1 MAYFTG
7 RDVKVWITTEHLSD
21 GVKYNASGE
30 LLARVNV
37 NAVTS
42 PIDSQLTECI
52 VPALQNAGM
61 APWVTSDITGVDV
74 SIGAQ
79 DEDISFKG
87 LRNVGKIEV
96 KKDTSVTITKKKTDV
111 GFSLLFQGKTKAS
124 ESPTTAGRHGG
135 RYGLIGNS
143 TPDAMLIAD
152 GTGDPKSTKGDMGSG
167 SNQSFGYRVF
177 VEMKA
182 EGVAGD
188 GTGEVL
194 VVPNCHFMDYTHSV
208 SNEAANEEAFTLT
221 SQVKPFIWNGTKAEF
236 ADGVNAYNGKAVLC
250 TVATLL

>member
-79 DEDISFKG
+79 DEDISFMG

-111 GFSLLFQGKTKAS
+111 GFSLL
-124 ESPTTAGRHGG
+124 
-135 RYGLIGNS
+135 L
-143 TPDAMLIAD
+143 
-152 GTGDPKSTKGDMGSG
+152 
-167 SNQSFGYRVF
+167 
-177 VEMKA
+177 
-182 EGVAGD
+182 
-188 GTGEVL
+188 
-194 VVPNCHFMDYTHSV
+194 
-208 SNEAANEEAFTLT
+208 
-221 SQVKPFIWNGTKAEF
+221 
-236 ADGVNAYNGKAVLC
+236 
-250 TVATLL
+250 